1 MPAPFEI
8 QVLSID
14 PVSWTPVTVAFD
26 CNSLSVKNT
35 DPANPVKFR
44 TNVASAATEDTLGPG
59 AEQALAIP
67 FHRYRFTAGAQP
79 LWLKATVGTGPV
91 IVTFLA

>member
-26 CNSLSVKNT
+26 CNSLSVKNA
-35 DPANPVKFR
+35 DPVNSVQFR
-44 TNVASAATEDTLGPG
+44 TNVASAASEDTLGPG
-59 AEQALAIP
+59 IEQSLAIP
-67 FHRYRFTAGAQP
+67 FHRYRFVAGAQP
-79 LWLKATVGTGPV
+79 LWLKATAGTGPV
-91 IVTFLA
+91 IVKFLA

>member
-1 MPAPFEI
+1 MPAPFQI

-26 CNSLSVKNT
+26 CTSLAVKNT
-35 DPANPVKFR
+35 DVVNAVRVR
-44 TNVASAATEDTLGPG
+44 TNTSDAATEDQIPPG

-67 FHRYRFTAGAQP
+67 FHRYRFPLGSQP
-79 LWLKATVGTGPV
+79 LWLRAVAGTGPV
-91 IVTFLA
+91 IVKFLA

>member
-26 CNSLSVKNT
+26 CNSLSVKNA
-35 DPANPVKFR
+35 DPTNPVRWR
-44 TNVASAATEDTLGPG
+44 TDVANSTSEDTLGPG
-59 AEQALAIP
+59 AEQSLAIP
-67 FHRYRFTAGAQP
+67 FHRYRFRTGTQP
-79 LWLKATVGTGPV
+79 LWLKATAGTGPV
-91 IVTFLA
+91 VVKFLA